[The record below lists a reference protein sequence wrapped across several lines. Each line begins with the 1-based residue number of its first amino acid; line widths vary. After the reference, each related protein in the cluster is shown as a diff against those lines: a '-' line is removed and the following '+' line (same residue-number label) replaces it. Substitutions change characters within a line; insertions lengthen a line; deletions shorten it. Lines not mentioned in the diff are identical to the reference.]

1 MVDNVNPVSNF
12 HPYQP
17 VSDVPA
23 AQKPVTGWR
32 GLLQKVRSFDAR
44 GWVRSK
50 PALLVGGIA
59 ALAIGIGVARKMRA

>member
-23 AQKPVTGWR
+23 AERLPVGWK
-32 GLLQKVRSFDAR
+32 GLLQKLRSMDVR

-50 PALLVGGIA
+50 PLLLVGGIA
-59 ALAIGIGVARKMRA
+59 ALAIGAGVVRRLRA